1 MKLLT
6 LGINHHTAP
15 VAVREKVA
23 FDPEGLL
30 DALSDL
36 RSHLGGVNRSGL
48 PEATILSTCNRT
60 ELYCAANDPA
70 SENEFHEATFDW
82 LAKSQKL
89 APSVLQPHIYT
100 LPQSDAVRHAFR
112 VACGLDSM
120 VIGETQ
126 ILGQMKDAV
135 RTANEA
141 GALGTY
147 LNQLFQK
154 TFSVAKE
161 VRGSTEIGA
170 HSISMAAASVRLAE
184 RIFESIGEQKILF
197 IGAGEMITLCAT
209 HFVARKPKATA
220 IANRTIER
228 GQELADSI
236 SAQNIDA
243 ESFRLNDLPTRLHE
257 FDIIVSSTASPLPI
271 IGLGMVESALKL
283 RRRKPMVMIDLAVP
297 RDFEPEIAR
306 LNDVY
311 LYTVDDLGTM
321 AQTGSNLRQAAVSQ
335 AEIII
340 EERVS
345 NFMHWL
351 QGRNAVPLI
360 QDIQQQGDRLRQI
373 ELERALKRLMRGE
386 DPQEVLNAMAQGLT
400 NKFLHGSLHAL
411 QHASGS
417 ERDALIKL
425 LPKLF
430 ATHSGANSS
439 SDNIFNNPDKKSQAD
454 SH

>member
-23 FDPEGLL
+23 FDPEGLQ
-30 DALSDL
+30 DALFDL
-36 RSHLGGVNRSGL
+36 RSHLGSVNRSGL

-70 SENEFHEATFDW
+70 SEGEFHEATFDW

-89 APSVLQPHIYT
+89 APSILQPHIYT

-135 RTANEA
+135 RTANDA

-228 GQELADSI
+228 GQELAESI
-236 SAQNIDA
+236 SAQNIEA

-257 FDIIVSSTASPLPI
+257 F
-271 IGLGMVESALKL
+271 
-283 RRRKPMVMIDLAVP
+283 P
-297 RDFEPEIAR
+297 RDFEPEISR

-321 AQTGSNLRQAAVSQ
+321 AQTGANLRQAAVSQ

-340 EERVS
+340 EERVG

-360 QDIQQQGDRLRQI
+360 QDIQQQGERLRQI
-373 ELERALKRLMRGE
+373 ELERALKRLIRGD

-430 ATHSGANSS
+430 TTHSSLDKNSS
-439 SDNIFNNPDKKSQAD
+439 SD

>member
-15 VAVREKVA
+15 VAIREKVA
-23 FDPEGLL
+23 FDPEFLQE
-30 DALSDL
+30 ALHNL
-36 RSHLGGVNRSGL
+36 RQHLVGANQAGL

-60 ELYCAANDPA
+60 EVYCAANDSDA
-70 SENEFHEATFDW
+70 ANVLHEATFDW
-82 LAKSQKL
+82 LAKTQGL
-89 APSVLQPHIYT
+89 APSSLQPHIYS
-100 LPQSDAVRHAFR
+100 LPQSEAVRHAFR

-135 RTANEA
+135 RTANDA
-141 GALGTY
+141 GVLGTY

-154 TFSVAKE
+154 TFAVAKE
-161 VRGSTEIGA
+161 VRGTTEIGA
-170 HSISMAAASVRLAE
+170 HSISMAAAAVRLSE
-184 RIFESIGEQKILF
+184 RIFESIQDQRVLF
-197 IGAGEMITLCAT
+197 IGAGEMINLCAT
-209 HFVARKPKATA
+209 HFVAHHPKSVA

-236 SAQNIDA
+236 ANQDIEA
-243 ESFRLNDLPTRLHE
+243 ESFKLSELSHRLHE
-257 FDIIVSSTASPLPI
+257 FDIVVSSTASSLPI
-271 IGLGMVESALKL
+271 IGLGLVESALKQ
-283 RRRKPMVMIDLAVP
+283 RRHKPMVMIDLAVP

-311 LYTVDDLGTM
+311 LYTVDDLGVM
-321 AQTGSNLRQAAVSQ
+321 IQTGASLRQAAVSQ
-335 AEIII
+335 AEAII
-340 EERVS
+340 EDRVG
-345 NFMHWL
+345 NFMHWM

-360 QDIQQQGDRLRQI
+360 QDIQQQGEQLRQL
-373 ELERALKRLMRGE
+373 ELERAMKRLMRGD
-386 DPQEVLNAMAQGLT
+386 DPQEVLQAMAQGLT

-411 QHASGS
+411 QHSNGA

-430 ATHSGANSS
+430 A
-439 SDNIFNNPDKKSQAD
+439 SQTKPED
-454 SH
+454 H

>member
-1 MKLLT
+1 MLT

-15 VAVREKVA
+15 VAIREKVA
-23 FDPEGLL
+23 FDPEFLQE
-30 DALSDL
+30 ALHDL
-36 RSHLGGVNRSGL
+36 RQHLVGENHAGL

-60 ELYCAANDPA
+60 EVYCAANDPNA
-70 SENEFHEATFDW
+70 ENLLHEVTFDW
-82 LAKSQKL
+82 LAKTQKL
-89 APSVLQPHIYT
+89 APSSLQPHIYS

-135 RTANEA
+135 RTANDA
-141 GALGTY
+141 GVLGTY

-184 RIFESIGEQKILF
+184 RVFGSISDQRVLF
-197 IGAGEMITLCAT
+197 IGAGEMISLCAT
-209 HFVARKPKATA
+209 HFVAHKPKSVS
-220 IANRTIER
+220 IANRSIER

-236 SAQNIDA
+236 ANENIEA
-243 ESFRLNDLPTRLHE
+243 ESLKLSELPSRLHE
-257 FDIIVSSTASPLPI
+257 FDIIISSTASSLPI
-271 IGLGMVESALKL
+271 IGLGMVESALKQ
-283 RRRKPMVMIDLAVP
+283 RRHKPIVMIDLAVP
-297 RDFEPEIAR
+297 RDFEPEISR
-306 LNDVY
+306 LNDIY
-311 LYTVDDLGTM
+311 LYTVDDLGVMIQAGT
-321 AQTGSNLRQAAVSQ
+321 SLRQAAVSQ
-335 AEIII
+335 AEVII
-340 EERVS
+340 EDRVG
-345 NFMHWL
+345 NFMHWM
-351 QGRNAVPLI
+351 QGRSAVPII
-360 QDIQQQGDRLRQI
+360 QDIQQQGEHLRQL
-373 ELERALKRLMRGE
+373 ELERAMKRLMRGD

-411 QHASGS
+411 QHSNGA

-430 ATHSGANSS
+430 TSHSKLE
-439 SDNIFNNPDKKSQAD
+439 D
-454 SH
+454 H

>member
-23 FDPEGLL
+23 FDPEGLQ
-30 DALSDL
+30 DALFDL
-36 RSHLGGVNRSGL
+36 RSHLGSVNRSGL

-70 SENEFHEATFDW
+70 SEGEFHEATFDW

-89 APSVLQPHIYT
+89 APSILQPHIYT

-135 RTANEA
+135 RTANDA

-228 GQELADSI
+228 GQELAESI
-236 SAQNIDA
+236 SAQNIEA

-271 IGLGMVESALKL
+271 IGLGMVDSALKL

-297 RDFEPEIAR
+297 RDFEPEISR

-321 AQTGSNLRQAAVSQ
+321 AQTGANLRQAAVSQ

-340 EERVS
+340 EERVG

-351 QGRNAVPLI
+351 QGRNAV
-360 QDIQQQGDRLRQI
+360 R
-373 ELERALKRLMRGE
+373 
-386 DPQEVLNAMAQGLT
+386 
-400 NKFLHGSLHAL
+400 
-411 QHASGS
+411 
-417 ERDALIKL
+417 
-425 LPKLF
+425 
-430 ATHSGANSS
+430 
-439 SDNIFNNPDKKSQAD
+439 
-454 SH
+454 

>member
-15 VAVREKVA
+15 VAIREKVA
-23 FDPEGLL
+23 FDPEFLQE
-30 DALSDL
+30 ALHNL
-36 RSHLGGVNRSGL
+36 RQHLVGANQAGL

-60 ELYCAANDPA
+60 EVYCAANDSDA
-70 SENEFHEATFDW
+70 ANVLHEATFDW
-82 LAKSQKL
+82 LAKTQGL
-89 APSVLQPHIYT
+89 APSSLQPHIYS
-100 LPQSDAVRHAFR
+100 LPQSEAVRHAFR

-135 RTANEA
+135 RTANDA
-141 GALGTY
+141 GVLGTY

-154 TFSVAKE
+154 TFAVAKE
-161 VRGSTEIGA
+161 VRGTTEIGA
-170 HSISMAAASVRLAE
+170 HSISMAAAAVRLSE
-184 RIFESIGEQKILF
+184 RIFESIQDQRVLF
-197 IGAGEMITLCAT
+197 IGAGEMINLCAT
-209 HFVARKPKATA
+209 HFVAHHPKSVA

-236 SAQNIDA
+236 ANQDIEA
-243 ESFRLNDLPTRLHE
+243 ESFKLSDLSHRLHE
-257 FDIIVSSTASPLPI
+257 FDIVISSTASSLPI
-271 IGLGMVESALKL
+271 IGLGLVESALKH
-283 RRRKPMVMIDLAVP
+283 RRHKPMVMIDLAVP

-311 LYTVDDLGTM
+311 LYTVDDLGVM
-321 AQTGSNLRQAAVSQ
+321 IQTGASLRQAAVSQ
-335 AEIII
+335 AEAII
-340 EERVS
+340 EDRVG
-345 NFMHWL
+345 NFMHWM

-360 QDIQQQGDRLRQI
+360 QDIQQQGEQLRQL
-373 ELERALKRLMRGE
+373 ELERAMKRLMRGD
-386 DPQEVLNAMAQGLT
+386 DPQEVLQAMAQGLT

-411 QHASGS
+411 QHSNGA

-430 ATHSGANSS
+430 A
-439 SDNIFNNPDKKSQAD
+439 SQTKPED
-454 SH
+454 H